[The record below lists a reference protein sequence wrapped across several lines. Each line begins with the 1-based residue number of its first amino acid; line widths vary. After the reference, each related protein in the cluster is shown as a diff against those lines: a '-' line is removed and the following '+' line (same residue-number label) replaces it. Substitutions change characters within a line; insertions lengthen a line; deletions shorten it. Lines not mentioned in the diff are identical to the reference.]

1 MSAIRFRDRQHA
13 GRVLAGLLP
22 GYANRADVLVL
33 ALPRGGVPV
42 GRVVADALA
51 APLDVLVVRKLGLPG
66 REELAMGAIAGGGGA
81 LENLALENAVLENAV
96 LNEDVLRAGRVDEE
110 TVRAV
115 AEREFAE
122 LRRRERAYRGDR
134 PPPELAGKAVIV
146 VDDGAATGA
155 TMKVA
160 LLVARRAGPDRL
172 VAAVPVAP
180 PEVRAELGLLAD
192 EVVCASTPADFSA
205 VGAWYDDFGQT
216 GDGEVRAALA

>member
-1 MSAIRFRDRQHA
+1 MSAMRFRDRPHA
-13 GRVLAGLLP
+13 GRVLAGLLS
-22 GYANRADVLVL
+22 GYADRADVLVL

-42 GRVVADALA
+42 GRAVADALA

-66 REELAMGAIAGGGGA
+66 REELAMGAIAGGGDGGAHEDGA
-81 LENLALENAVLENAV
+81 LENVV

-115 AEREFAE
+115 AEREFVE

-134 PPPELAGKAVIV
+134 PPPRLAGQAVIV

-160 LLVARRAGPDRL
+160 LQVARRARPERL

-180 PEVRAELGLLAD
+180 PEVRAELDLLAD
-192 EVVCASTPADFSA
+192 EVVCVSEPEDFSA

-216 GDGEVRAALA
+216 SDDEVRAALA